1 MTVAEY
7 FATPE
12 TVVPQE
18 LIFGVM
24 RMAESPTSTH
34 QEAVAALF
42 LALHAHV
49 ARPGDGTVWFAPLDV
64 VLDAERA
71 LVVQPDLLVI
81 LKSGDLRLQTRRA
94 VVMDKVYGAPDL
106 VIEVLSPNPR
116 IGTVAERL
124 DWFATYG
131 VRECWLVH
139 PVSHEVDV
147 WQFADGDAR
156 VRRMFG
162 PDDRIVS
169 AVLPEFDLS
178 PVEILG
184 YPPR

>member
-18 LIFGVM
+18 LIYGVM
-24 RMAESPTSTH
+24 RMAESPSTTH

-42 LALHAHV
+42 LAVHGHLK
-49 ARPGDGTVWFAPLDV
+49 RTGEGTVWLAPLDV

-71 LVVQPDLLVI
+71 LVVQPDLLVTMP
-81 LKSGDLRLQTRRA
+81 GGPAA
-94 VVMDKVYGAPDL
+94 VLDKIHGAPDL
-106 VIEVLSPNPR
+106 VIEVMSPNPR

-124 DWFATYG
+124 GWFATYG

-139 PVSHEVDV
+139 PVPHEIEV
-147 WQFADGDAR
+147 WQFAGGGAG
-156 VRRMFG
+156 VRRVFG
-162 PDDRIVS
+162 PDERIAS
-169 AVLPEFDLS
+169 GVLPAFDQS

-184 YPPR
+184 YPPGRV